1 MPLGSTG
8 ACLEGIDDEPFHE
21 INTVG
26 RIKRLPHRPEFGEMP
41 TIDARHCVINSVPRL
56 PRLNAPRPIYLGA
69 RRQNER
75 GNMLRISGGDLN
87 RNGCAGMMADDRGPP
102 NAECDKELV
111 CSPGPIFDRRFTF
124 RECVRVTISDR
135 IHRNGAVMPT
145 KKRKHVA
152 KFVPGSRRLM
162 QQQHRRA

>member
-1 MPLGSTG
+1 MALGCTG
-8 ACLEGIDDEPFHE
+8 ACLKGIDDEPFHE

-41 TIDARHCVINSVPRL
+41 TIDPRHCVINDVPRL
-56 PRLNAPRPIYLGA
+56 PRLNAPRPIYIGA
-69 RRQNER
+69 RRQNKR
-75 GNMLRISGGDLN
+75 SNMLRIGGGDLN
-87 RNGCAGMMADDRGPP
+87 RNGCAGMMADDRHAP
-102 NAECDKELV
+102 NAECDKKLV
-111 CSPGPIFDRRFTF
+111 CGRGPVFDRRFAF